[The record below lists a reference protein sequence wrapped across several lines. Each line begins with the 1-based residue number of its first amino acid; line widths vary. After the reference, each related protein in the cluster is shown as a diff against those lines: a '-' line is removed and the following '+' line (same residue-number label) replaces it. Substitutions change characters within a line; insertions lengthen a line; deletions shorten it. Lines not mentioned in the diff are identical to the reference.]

1 MKLPYAFYLSGDST
15 VAIDQKKADT
25 VRLIYRQYLTGMSLG
40 GIADLLFEKGVKS
53 PKGKEQWTQAVI
65 NAILSN
71 KKYIGTIV
79 TFDEYFVAQGE
90 KARRSNIDEDTKQR
104 KPTRYSSQ
112 SVLSGLLVCEECGCN
127 YRRITRPS
135 GEIVWRCANRVE
147 HGKQFCKS
155 SPSVAEQTIKDA
167 VCAELRMKQFDED
180 TVRDEIEQIM
190 VERNGRLDI
199 ERREQT
205 MAQYFGW

>member
-1 MKLPYAFYLSGDST
+1 MKLLYAFYLSGDST
-15 VAIDQKKADT
+15 VATDQKKADT

-53 PKGKEQWTQAVI
+53 PKGKERWTQAVI

-112 SVLSGLLVCEECGCN
+112 SVLSGLLACEECGCN

-147 HGKQFCKS
+147 HGKEFCKS
-155 SPSVAEQTIKDA
+155 SPSIAEQTIKDA
-167 VCAELRMKQFDED
+167 VCVELRMKQFDED

-190 VERNGRLDI
+190 VEQNGRLDI